1 MCKRETERQ
10 APGPVE
16 PQPSLPHTC
25 FSSQLHYLLR
35 TVSHLNHLLLVSC
48 HNKIENGDFWVIIE
62 IMNSL
67 NRSEPGTRQDFAFSF
82 AVNCPAPEWE
92 IMSYFITKP
101 GNSNQESMRLQKVYL
116 WRLGS
121 SHKATRLQ
129 KLYLTFFVFL
139 NFFISDCLFRKLSQ
153 ILEEA
158 VTKPRWSDK
167 VNPTL
172 S

>member
-48 HNKIENGDFWVIIE
+48 RNKIENGDFWVIIE

-101 GNSNQESMRLQKVYL
+101 GNSNQESMRLEKVYL
-116 WRLGS
+116 WRVGN

-139 NFFISDCLFRKLSQ
+139 NFFISDCLFRKWSQ

-158 VTKPRWSDK
+158 VTKPSWSDK